1 MESALA
7 LEVDVQGQRRYSDS
21 NTYPRL
27 APAAPPARAAGRARP
42 VKSTSPEST
51 VSVILL
57 ALGTKSQGVLALQ
70 CK

>member
-27 APAAPPARAAGRARP
+27 SPAAPARASGGRARP

-51 VSVILL
+51 VSF
-57 ALGTKSQGVLALQ
+57 
-70 CK
+70 C